1 MKEGLQLPLP
11 LWQPWPVGLR
21 LRFKL
26 DAVMQIKYRY
36 LRGSPVLVLGP
47 LTWKPEANDW
57 RQYIT
62 VFGARWP
69 EDRFG
74 WARPEQLELIPGQ
87 PGDPSLQLA
96 DTEDLNASEPPP
108 GPLVPLRIL

>member
-21 LRFKL
+21 LRFRL
-26 DAVMQIKYRY
+26 DAIMQIKYRY

-47 LTWKPEANDW
+47 LTYKPEANDW

-62 VFGARWP
+62 VFGARFP

-74 WARPEQLELIPGQ
+74 WARPEQLEIIPGQ
-87 PGDPSLQLA
+87 PGDPGLQIG
-96 DTEDLNASEPPP
+96 DSEDDKTRIRHPS
-108 GPLVPLRIL
+108 PLHPCRML